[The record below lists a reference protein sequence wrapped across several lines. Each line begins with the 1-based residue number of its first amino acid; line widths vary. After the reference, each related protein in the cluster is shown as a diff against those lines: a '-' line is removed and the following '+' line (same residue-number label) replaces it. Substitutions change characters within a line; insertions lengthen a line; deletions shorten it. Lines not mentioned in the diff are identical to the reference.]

1 MEKNKQQTDIITE
14 NFVSDIR
21 TIIEQ
26 GRKQA
31 YAATGQ
37 IAIMTYWNIGRRIVE
52 EEQHGASRAA
62 YGQKLIPALAA
73 RLSAEYGTGYGKRN
87 LAYYRKF
94 YLEFKDVEILHT
106 RVQNLTWSHVRR
118 LLSVSNTQAREW
130 YLKTA
135 AEGMWS
141 VDDLDR
147 NISTQYYE
155 RRLAA
160 QRESSTLPVPYACQT
175 DPLEYI
181 KNPMVAE
188 FMGFHRDTNYSESEL
203 EQALIDNLEKFI
215 MELGRGFAFV
225 ERQQHIVTDTADFYI
240 DLVFYNYK
248 MKRFVIFELK
258 THKLTH
264 QDIGQLDMYIRMYD
278 DLVKG
283 EDDNPTIGVLL
294 CTDTDNTI
302 AKYSVLHDSDQIF
315 ATKYMTYM
323 PTEEELRREIE
334 QQKRFFMEQHGKEE
348 V

>member
-1 MEKNKQQTDIITE
+1 MMDIPQKDMIPE

-21 TIIEQ
+21 SIIEQ
-26 GRKQA
+26 GRRQA
-31 YAATGQ
+31 YAAAGN
-37 IAIMTYWNIGRRIVE
+37 AVIMTYWNIGRRIVE
-52 EEQHGASRAA
+52 EEQNGKARAA

-87 LAYYRKF
+87 LAYFRKF
-94 YLEFKDVEILHT
+94 YLEFKDFDILHMH
-106 RVQNLTWSHVRR
+106 VQNLTWSHIRR
-118 LLSVSNTQAREW
+118 LLSVSNEQAREW

-135 AEGMWS
+135 VEDMWS
-141 VDDLDR
+141 VDALDR

-160 QRESSTLPVPYACQT
+160 QRTNQNLPVPYTGQT

-181 KNPMVAE
+181 KNPVIAE
-188 FMGFHRDTNYSESEL
+188 FMGFHRDTCYSETTL

-225 ERQQHIVTDTADFYI
+225 ERQQHVVTDTSDFYI

-283 EDDNPTIGVLL
+283 QDDNPTIGVLL

-302 AKYSVLHDSDQIF
+302 ARYSVLNDSDQIY
-315 ATKYMTYM
+315 AAKYMTYM
-323 PTEEELRREIE
+323 PTEDELRREIE
-334 QQKRFFMEQHGKEE
+334 LQKRFFMEQSGKNN
-348 V
+348 

>member
-1 MEKNKQQTDIITE
+1 MEKNKLQTDIITE

-31 YAATGQ
+31 YAATGR

-73 RLSAEYGTGYGKRN
+73 RLFAEYGTGYGKRN

-94 YLEFKDVEILHT
+94 YLEFKDIEILHT

-135 AEGMWS
+135 AEDMWS

-147 NISTQYYE
+147 NISTQFYE

-160 QRESSTLPVPYACQT
+160 QRESSALPVPYTGQA

-188 FMGFHRDTNYSESEL
+188 FMGFHRDTDYSESEL

-215 MELGRGFAFV
+215 MELGRGF
-225 ERQQHIVTDTADFYI
+225 
-240 DLVFYNYK
+240 VFYNYK

-315 ATKYMTYM
+315 AAKYMTYM

-334 QQKRFFMEQHGKEE
+334 QQKRFFMEQHEKKE